1 MGPIEVA
8 IFAEHKTLISE
19 GLNLTLQQIKEV
31 KLCDIDFRDPLLHTI
46 IKKESLKI
54 VFFVVKNLDNS
65 HYTEIIDLKKRSPSI
80 SILVISMQI
89 TKDSVFKGIRCGAQ
103 GFISADASPQE
114 IREAIFTVRNG
125 HDFYSSAITSL
136 LVSNHTNLIRNE
148 QNPKIKNV
156 DKLSKRELEI
166 LSLWGEG
173 LQNSEI
179 AEKLFI
185 SIRTVETHKNN
196 IMQKLGMHTTVDL
209 IKFAIRNNLI
219 RI

>member
-136 LVSNHTNLIRNE
+136 LVSNYTNLIRNE

>member
-1 MGPIEVA
+1 MGPIEAAV
-8 IFAEHKTLISE
+8 FTEHKTLVSE
-19 GLNLTLQQIKEV
+19 GLISTLQQIKEV
-31 KLCDIDFRDPLLHTI
+31 KLCDIDLRDPLLRTI

-54 VFFVVKNLDNS
+54 IFFVVKDLDDY
-65 HYTEIIDLKKRSPSI
+65 HYNELIELKNKFPSV

-89 TKDSVFKGIRCGAQ
+89 TRDSVFKGIRCGAQ

-125 HDFYSSAITSL
+125 HDFYSAAITSL
-136 LVSNHTNLIRNE
+136 LVSNYTDLIRNE
-148 QNPKIKNV
+148 QSPKIKDV
-156 DKLSKRELEI
+156 EKLSKRELEI

-219 RI
+219 QI

>member
-19 GLNLTLQQIKEV
+19 GLNSALLQINEV
-31 KLCDIDFRDPLLHTI
+31 KLCDIDFQDPLLHKI
-46 IKKESLKI
+46 IKKEALKI
-54 VFFVVKNLDNS
+54 IFFVVKDLDDS
-65 HYTEIIDLKKRSPSI
+65 HYEQIISLNKSSPPL
-80 SILVISMQI
+80 SILIISMQS
-89 TKDSVFKGIRCGAQ
+89 TRESVFKGIRCGAH

-114 IREAIFTVRNG
+114 VREAIFTVRNG
-125 HDFYSSAITSL
+125 HDFYSAAITSL
-136 LVSNHTNLIRNE
+136 LVSNYTDLIRNE
-148 QNPKIKNV
+148 QSPKIKNV

-179 AEKLFI
+179 AARLFI

-219 RI
+219 KI

>member
-1 MGPIEVA
+1 MGPIEAAV
-8 IFAEHKTLISE
+8 FTEHKTLISE
-19 GLNLTLQQIKEV
+19 GLISTLQQIKEV
-31 KLCDIDFRDPLLHTI
+31 KLCDIDLRDPLLRTT

-54 VFFVVKNLDNS
+54 VFFVVRNLDDS
-65 HYTEIIDLKKRSPSI
+65 HYNELMELKNKFSSV
-80 SILVISMQI
+80 SILIISLQI
-89 TKDSVFKGIRCGAQ
+89 TRDSVFKGIRSGAQ

-125 HDFYSSAITSL
+125 HDFYSAAITSL
-136 LVSNHTNLIRNE
+136 LVSNYTNLIRNE
-148 QNPKIKNV
+148 QSPKIKNV
-156 DKLSKRELEI
+156 DMLSKRELEI
-166 LSLWGEG
+166 LSLWGDG

-219 RI
+219 QI

>member
-1 MGPIEVA
+1 MSPIEAAV
-8 IFAEHKTLISE
+8 FTEHKTLVSE
-19 GLNLTLQQIKEV
+19 GLISTLQQIKEV
-31 KLCDIDFRDPLLHTI
+31 KLCDIDLRDPLLRTTL
-46 IKKESLKI
+46 KKESLKI
-54 VFFVVKNLDNS
+54 VFFVVKNLNDS
-65 HYTEIIDLKKRSPSI
+65 HYNELIELKNKFPSV
-80 SILVISMQI
+80 SILIISMQI
-89 TKDSVFKGIRCGAQ
+89 TRDSVFKGIRCGAQ

-125 HDFYSSAITSL
+125 HDFYSAAITSL
-136 LVSNHTNLIRNE
+136 LVSNYTNLIRNE
-148 QNPKIKNV
+148 QSPKIKNV
-156 DKLSKRELEI
+156 DMLSKRELEI
-166 LSLWGEG
+166 LSLWGDG

-219 RI
+219 QI

>member
-19 GLNLTLQQIKEV
+19 GLNLTLQQIKDV

-136 LVSNHTNLIRNE
+136 LVSNYTNLIRNE

>member
-1 MGPIEVA
+1 
-8 IFAEHKTLISE
+8 
-19 GLNLTLQQIKEV
+19 
-31 KLCDIDFRDPLLHTI
+31 
-46 IKKESLKI
+46 
-54 VFFVVKNLDNS
+54 
-65 HYTEIIDLKKRSPSI
+65 
-80 SILVISMQI
+80 MQI

-136 LVSNHTNLIRNE
+136 LVSNYTNLIRNE

-179 AEKLFI
+179 AKKLFI

>member
-1 MGPIEVA
+1 MGPIEVS

-19 GLNLTLQQIKEV
+19 GLSSTLQQINEV
-31 KLCDIDFRDPLLHTI
+31 KLCDIDFRDPFLHTT

-54 VFFVVKNLDNS
+54 IFFVVKNLDDS
-65 HYTEIIDLKKRSPSI
+65 LYDEIIELNKRSPSVR
-80 SILVISMQI
+80 ILIISMQI
-89 TKDSVFKGIRCGAQ
+89 TRNSVFKGIRCGAQ

-125 HDFYSSAITSL
+125 HDFYSMAITSL
-136 LVSNHTNLIRNE
+136 LVSNYTDLIRNE
-148 QNPKIKNV
+148 QSPKIKNV

-179 AEKLFI
+179 ATKLFI
-185 SIRTVETHKNN
+185 SVRTVETHKNN

-219 RI
+219 KI